1 MSVSATLS
9 THSFNTRCIWNTPLV
24 VTNEEVCRAHHTKC
38 HHRLTPSHLLK
49 LLVLSVPC
57 LTELQL
63 FTRLPQKY
71 FDSLL
76 PPPQPAAFP
85 AWSVKHCLNYRT
97 RTWNYYKLRMF
108 SLFSFIP
115 EQVFKVSVMRHIVI
129 NCSTQFPVV
138 ATMNAWL
145 CYGLGWQE
153 HFVIKT
159 I

>member
-1 MSVSATLS
+1 
-9 THSFNTRCIWNTPLV
+9 
-24 VTNEEVCRAHHTKC
+24 
-38 HHRLTPSHLLK
+38 
-49 LLVLSVPC
+49 
-57 LTELQL
+57 
-63 FTRLPQKY
+63 
-71 FDSLL
+71 
-76 PPPQPAAFP
+76 
-85 AWSVKHCLNYRT
+85 
-97 RTWNYYKLRMF
+97 MF